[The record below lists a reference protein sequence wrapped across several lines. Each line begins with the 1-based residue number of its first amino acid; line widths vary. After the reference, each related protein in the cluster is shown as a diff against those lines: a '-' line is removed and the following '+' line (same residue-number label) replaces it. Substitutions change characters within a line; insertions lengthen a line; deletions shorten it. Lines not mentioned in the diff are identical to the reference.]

1 MVVDTCV
8 VISLLAPDQ
17 HTAAAE
23 RAVKKAAT
31 LSLSAFVALELF
43 DALGRRVRDKTVPA
57 DRARMLRELFAAS
70 VAEGYWRVIE
80 LSQSHLVTAAAWL
93 AEPQLGFRAGDAL
106 HASLAHA
113 LKQPLL
119 TSDHALATSAKRAGV
134 KVHVL

>member
-8 VISLLAPDQ
+8 VISLLAPDR

-23 RAVKKAAT
+23 RAVKKAAK
-31 LSLSAFVALELF
+31 LSLSAFVALEFF
-43 DALGRRVRDKTVPA
+43 DVLGRRVRDKSIPA

-80 LSQSHLVTAAAWL
+80 VTQSHIVTASGWL
-93 AEPQLGFRAGDAL
+93 ADPALGFRAGDAL

-113 LKQPLL
+113 VREPLL
-119 TSDHALATSAKRAGV
+119 TADRDLAAAAKRAGV
-134 KVHVL
+134 KVRQL